1 MDAVALLRMQLR
13 SAHTWCENTL
23 GTVDGEALHKV
34 PPGRANP
41 AAVAYAHTVCSED
54 MTINGWLKGAAPLL
68 AGEWSGKTGVSEAM
82 PQGAAYFDW
91 TRKVQVDIPRVREYA
106 QAVYAASDAYFASLT
121 EADLERTIDVPGVG
135 AQTLAW
141 ILSQWVI
148 GHVHDETGE
157 ISAIKG
163 VNGMTGYDEG

>member
-1 MDAVALLRMQLR
+1 MDAIALLRTQLS

-23 GTVDGEALHKV
+23 GPADGEALHSI
-34 PPGRANP
+34 PPGKANP
-41 AAVAYAHTVCSED
+41 AAVAYAHAVSSED
-54 MTINGWLKGAAPLL
+54 FTINGWLRGAAPLL
-68 AGEWSGKTGVSEAM
+68 AAEWSGKTGMSEPM

-91 TRKVQVDIPRVREYA
+91 TRAVQVDIPKVREYA
-106 QAVYAASDAYFASLT
+106 QAVYAASDAYLASLT
-121 EADLERTIDVPGVG
+121 EADLDRTIDVPGIG
-135 AQTLAW
+135 PQTLAW

-163 VNGMTGYDEG
+163 VNGMTGYAEG